1 MKNHWIICLK
11 LTLVTLVIFGV
22 GYPLVITGIAKVMAP
37 NGGQGETLAVDG
49 RTVGFELIGQKFD
62 TDRYFN
68 SRPSAIDY
76 NAAATGGSNKGPT
89 NPEYLAQVQ
98 ARIDTFL
105 VHNPDVR
112 KGEIPVDLVTASG
125 GGLDPHISPQ
135 AAVVQIGRIAAV
147 RHISR
152 DKIEALVKE
161 YTEAP
166 MLGMGTARVHV
177 LRLNVAL
184 DGLDAVKQSK

>member
-1 MKNHWIICLK
+1 MKNHWVICLK
-11 LTLVTLVIFGV
+11 LTFVTLIIFGL
-22 GYPLVITGIAKVMAP
+22 GYPLIITGIAKVVAT
-37 NGGQGETLAVDG
+37 NGGQGEILSVNG

-62 TDRYFN
+62 TDQYFN
-68 SRPSAIDY
+68 GRPSAVDY

-89 NPEYLAQVQ
+89 NPDYLAQVQ

-105 VHNPDVR
+105 IHNPDVR
-112 KGEIPVDLVTASG
+112 KSEVPVDLVTASG

-135 AAVVQIGRIAAV
+135 AAEIQIERIAAV
-147 RHISR
+147 RHVSR
-152 DKIEALVKE
+152 EKLEALVKE

-184 DGLDAVKQSK
+184 DELSSVKR